1 LQEEKSSGQ
10 CQTPN
15 QQNKKTLQTA
25 MIDDMAQ
32 IHDADAQISSFVI
45 RIAVFVLASVSAGTV
60 ERGSGDKVMIR
71 S

>member
-1 LQEEKSSGQ
+1 
-10 CQTPN
+10 
-15 QQNKKTLQTA
+15 